1 MRFIPA
7 LALSAALSAVGCG
20 SSALHIE
27 GSPPASEYVMT
38 FDGEESSASLGSVRL
53 RADVCKGIDTK
64 PAAHAL
70 DESDFLDFVKTQNL
84 ETRIVRA
91 RSDLVFVDVMNA
103 GTSEP
108 VRFRVAI
115 LGTPGA
121 AGHELHTA
129 LLQHGEGTWG
139 LHRSNLAVLAPVAS
153 PDDAVILAGKLH
165 LACWGTL
172 MIAGHDDNY
181 VIPGGY
187 TEL

>member
-1 MRFIPA
+1 M
-7 LALSAALSAVGCG
+7 GCG
-20 SSALHIE
+20 TTAMHVE
-27 GSPPASEYVMT
+27 GAPPPSDFVQS
-38 FDGEESSASLGSVRL
+38 FDGEGSRANLGSVRL
-53 RADVCKGIDTK
+53 RPDVCKGIDTK
-64 PAAHAL
+64 PAGRAL
-70 DESDFLDFVKTQNL
+70 DESAFLEFVKTQNL
-84 ETRIVRA
+84 ETRVVRA
-91 RSDLVFVDVMNA
+91 RSDLVFVDVLNA
-103 GTSEP
+103 GTTEP

-139 LHRSNLAVLAPVAS
+139 LHRSNLAVLAPTAS
-153 PDDAVILAGKLH
+153 PDDAVVLAGKLH